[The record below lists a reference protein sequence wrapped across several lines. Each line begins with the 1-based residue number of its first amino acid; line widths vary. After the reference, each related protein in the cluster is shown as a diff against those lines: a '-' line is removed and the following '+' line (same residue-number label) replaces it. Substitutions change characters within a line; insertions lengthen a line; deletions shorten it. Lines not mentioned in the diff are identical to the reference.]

1 MASPKAHQFWRA
13 LLGRTLGLFGVFPT
27 RARGGEG
34 ALAPSQRVPHG
45 HDQTQEILQLLSFF
59 FQKFELQQLQLG
71 QNIKIGC
78 KSHFARIAAAATR
91 KKKQRNWWTCGSRN
105 SPKIWKIGPKDSSC
119 GNRNSKK
126 KIDQRKRIKQ
136 TIIKIQKWTCDSRT
150 STTDH
155 TNKSNGLVIATDT
168 VTGNCWVTNRL
179 ERDKIW
185 DKMIRREKP
194 LWKTSV
200 STRGMSKRW
209 TINCEM
215 NSETRRLNVMMML
228 LLL

>member
-91 KKKQRNWWTCGSRN
+91 KKNREIDGLAAAATRQKSGKLDQ
-105 SPKIWKIGPKDSSC
+105 KI
-119 GNRNSKK
+119 RVVATATRKK
-126 KIDQRKRIKQ
+126 KLIKE
-136 TIIKIQKWTCDSRT
+136 KEL
-150 STTDH
+150 
-155 TNKSNGLVIATDT
+155 NKQ
-168 VTGNCWVTNRL
+168 
-179 ERDKIW
+179 
-185 DKMIRREKP
+185 
-194 LWKTSV
+194 
-200 STRGMSKRW
+200 
-209 TINCEM
+209 
-215 NSETRRLNVMMML
+215 
-228 LLL
+228 